1 MLRRFPS
8 CNAAS
13 LVLIFIFV
21 VVAFYR
27 ARNYNR
33 LVINAKTVGLG
44 SGGESEGFLIFSV
57 LQGWGEVVD
66 FRYSGNFFKK
76 KLISLCATLPPKINY

>member
-8 CNAAS
+8 CNVAS
-13 LVLIFIFV
+13 LVLIFISF

-44 SGGESEGFLIFSV
+44 SGGESEGLLIFFV
-57 LQGWGEVVD
+57 VRGWG
-66 FRYSGNFFKK
+66 GGG
-76 KLISLCATLPPKINY
+76 